1 MTQGPPEYGEQPDEN
16 PGHQPQQ
23 PPHAQYGQQ
32 YGPPPYGQLDP
43 AAPYGRHPV
52 TGEPYSDKSK
62 VVAGILQILVP
73 LGIGRMYI
81 GDTQTGVIQLVVTLV
96 TCGLGALWPII
107 DGILMLVGDPR
118 DEHGRPLRG

>member
-1 MTQGPPEYGEQPDEN
+1 MTQGPPEYGEQPDHE
-16 PGHQPQQ
+16 
-23 PPHAQYGQQ
+23 QYGQQ